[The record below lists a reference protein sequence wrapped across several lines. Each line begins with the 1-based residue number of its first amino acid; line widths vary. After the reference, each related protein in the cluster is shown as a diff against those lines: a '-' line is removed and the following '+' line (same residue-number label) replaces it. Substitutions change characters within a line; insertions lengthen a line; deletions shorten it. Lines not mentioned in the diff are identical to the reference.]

1 MECCV
6 IRIVLICMKVRL
18 DCIGDFITIMGEFGV
33 SFEVSMI

>member
-18 DCIGDFITIMGEFGV
+18 DCIGDFITIMGEFQINC
-33 SFEVSMI
+33 EVNRI